1 MNNMSYLALYRRFR
15 PTDFNSVFGQD
26 HITKTLKNQ
35 IQSGKIGHA
44 YLFTGTRGTGKTSVA
59 KIFARAVNCEN
70 ALNGNPCGKCPTCLA
85 LKNNEGVDVIE
96 MDAASNNGVDDLR
109 DLKEKVVLQPT
120 IARYKVYII
129 DEVHMLTT
137 SAFNAL
143 LKTLEEP
150 PKHVIFILATTE
162 VQKIPATILSRCM
175 RFDFRLVPT
184 DLLFENLKRI
194 YTEVGKEAE
203 DEALYAIAKSGEGS
217 VRDSLSV
224 ADMCLSATKGKL
236 TYEDV
241 SKVLGN
247 LSDEGL
253 FEMYEHLLKGEADQV
268 LDCVE
273 DYVNTG
279 KNIPIIARDI
289 AKLFRNLLIAKLS
302 GTKTLN
308 YPQEKLV
315 KVKELAS
322 LSEES
327 FLLRGLDIFS
337 ELDTK
342 FKGSSNQRILLESAL
357 LKMTSVN
364 ADLSLLALN
373 RRLTALEKG
382 INGGNVSANFNA
394 NTVEDKKKEYNVAE
408 QPTKESG
415 TEAIKAEV
423 KDSAVKGKLLSKLR
437 ISGNLML
444 HSAISRVEVEANGD
458 KLVLIATPETKRF
471 LSSRE
476 NREDLSIAIG
486 EIGYKTYDLVE
497 KSKQS
502 MEEEQKIINNATAL
516 SGGMLKV
523 KE

>member
-1 MNNMSYLALYRRFR
+1 
-15 PTDFNSVFGQD
+15 
-26 HITKTLKNQ
+26 
-35 IQSGKIGHA
+35 
-44 YLFTGTRGTGKTSVA
+44 
-59 KIFARAVNCEN
+59 
-70 ALNGNPCGKCPTCLA
+70 
-85 LKNNEGVDVIE
+85 
-96 MDAASNNGVDDLR
+96 

-194 YTEVGKEAE
+194 YREVGKDAE

-279 KNIPIIARDI
+279 KNIPVIARDI

-315 KVKELAS
+315 NVKELAS

-382 INGGNVSANFNA
+382 INGGNVSANFNT
-394 NTVEDKKKEYNVAE
+394 NTVEDKKK
-408 QPTKESG
+408 
-415 TEAIKAEV
+415 
-423 KDSAVKGKLLSKLR
+423 
-437 ISGNLML
+437 
-444 HSAISRVEVEANGD
+444 RV
-458 KLVLIATPETKRF
+458 
-471 LSSRE
+471 
-476 NREDLSIAIG
+476 
-486 EIGYKTYDLVE
+486 
-497 KSKQS
+497 
-502 MEEEQKIINNATAL
+502 
-516 SGGMLKV
+516 
-523 KE
+523 